1 MMGSAS
7 VSAAMR
13 NSFCISNTLL
23 VKFQR
28 LLRQA
33 EADTNITDV
42 VQGRGDVAVVIVF
55 RRRGAQRFNCAHPRA
70 NIRPRPT
77 AFWRRSGFRRAS
89 SGLGP
94 ISELLYLTKAYN
106 KPGRDPEIAAG
117 IVAARGA
124 VAEFRQHVI
133 GLDQPEREL
142 AAESLQVNSAA
153 DREREARVCDVT
165 EHVVIQPEVL
175 KPEQSV
181 SERLNLPARSQ
192 RELRAE

>member
-1 MMGSAS
+1 MTGSAS

-23 VKFQR
+23 EKFER

-33 EADTNITDV
+33 EADLNITDV
-42 VQGRGDVAVVIVF
+42 VQSRGDVAVVIVF
-55 RRRGAQRFNCAHPRA
+55 RRRGAQKFNRANPRA
-70 NIRPRPT
+70 NLRPRPT
-77 AFWRRSGFRRAS
+77 AFWRRSGSRRAS
-89 SGLGP
+89 SERGP
-94 ISELLYLTKAYN
+94 TSELLYLAEAYN
-106 KPGRDPEIAAG
+106 KAGRDPEIVVG
-117 IVAARGA
+117 IVAARRA

-142 AAESLQVNSAA
+142 AAESFQVNPAA
-153 DREREARVCDVT
+153 DREREARVCEVT
-165 EHVVIQPEVL
+165 DHVVIQPEVR

>member
-1 MMGSAS
+1 MTGSAS

-13 NSFCISNTLL
+13 NSFCMPNLLL

-28 LLRQA
+28 LLRL
-33 EADTNITDV
+33 
-42 VQGRGDVAVVIVF
+42 
-55 RRRGAQRFNCAHPRA
+55 
-70 NIRPRPT
+70 
-77 AFWRRSGFRRAS
+77 SGS
-89 SGLGP
+89 
-94 ISELLYLTKAYN
+94 LYLPEAYN
-106 KPGRDPEIAAG
+106 HAGRDPEIVVG

-142 AAESLQVNSAA
+142 AAESLQVNPAA
-153 DREREARVCDVT
+153 GREREARVCEVT
-165 EHVVIQPEVL
+165 DHVAIQPLVH

-181 SERLNLPARSQ
+181 SERLNLPALSQ